1 MVRRKDHK
9 QKMKRTAPKITPTE
23 EVQPGRGRGSAG
35 PGRKGAYEP
44 WMADDAQELCGKLGA
59 RIIDLAEYFNVSPAT
74 IDYWIQKRSD
84 FARAVKKGRLE
95 CMLKMS
101 KALFHRGMG
110 YSHPDVHIMNQ
121 TIKEYDEQ
129 GKLTSSRT
137 EPLIIPI
144 TKHYP
149 PDTQAAIKYLSIL
162 GRELGWSEITKV
174 NMDVNHSGDI
184 NIHKVE
190 ELSMEDL
197 SDEVK
202 ALLFETNLKQ
212 LQDVQIN

>member
-1 MVRRKDHK
+1 MKRKGPK
-9 QKMKRTAPKITPTE
+9 VIKMKRTAPKILPTE
-23 EVQPGRGRGSAG
+23 TVERR
-35 PGRKGAYEP
+35 GRKGAYQP

-74 IDYWIQKRSD
+74 IDYWITKRPD
-84 FARAVKKGRLE
+84 FERAVKKGRLE

-110 YSHPDVHIMNQ
+110 YSHPDVHISQQ
-121 TIKEYDEQ
+121 TIKEYDEN
-129 GKLTSSRT
+129 GKLVSSQT
-137 EPLIIPI
+137 KPLMTPI
-144 TKHYP
+144 MKHYP
-149 PDTQAAIKYLSIL
+149 PDTPAAIKYLSIL
-162 GRELGWSEITKV
+162 GRELGWSEVSKV

-197 SDEVK
+197 SEEVK
-202 ALLFETNLKQ
+202 ALLFEINLKQ
-212 LQDVQIN
+212 LSDVQLQ

>member
-1 MVRRKDHK
+1 MVRRKDLNV
-9 QKMKRTAPKITPTE
+9 KMRRTKTKYTPTE
-23 EVQPGRGRGSAG
+23 VVNHPVH
-35 PGRKGAYEP
+35 KGVYQP
-44 WMADDAQELCGKLGA
+44 WMADDARDLCGKLGA
-59 RIIDLAEYFNVSPAT
+59 RIDDLAEYFNVCPAT
-74 IDYWIQKRSD
+74 IDNWIRKKPD
-84 FARAVKKGRLE
+84 FERAVKKGRLE
-95 CMLKMS
+95 CCLKMAGS
-101 KALFHRGMG
+101 LFQRGMG
-110 YSHPDVHIMNQ
+110 YSHPDTHIMTQ
-121 TIKEYDEQ
+121 TIKEYDEN

-162 GRELGWSEITKV
+162 ARELGWSEIHKV

-197 SDEVK
+197 SEEVK

-212 LQDVQIN
+212 LNDVQNN